1 MSSNKSVSNAR
12 VPRARNRSTKRAL
25 SSILMAFESLVVF
38 FATLVA
44 FGTKA
49 LGPSTENAATVW
61 AVGLTL
67 AVFLIGT
74 PAILGKPGSYIW
86 GWVLQIAVIFIGV
99 WVPLMYVVG
108 GIFLCLWIWAMVAG
122 GTIDKARAAYERTLG
137 QNGVDSTPAE
147 EQ

>member
-1 MSSNKSVSNAR
+1 MSNKKQ
-12 VPRARNRSTKRAL
+12 PKIRNKSTKRAL

-44 FGTKA
+44 FGTKV
-49 LGPSTENAATVW
+49 LGPSNEDAAVW

-67 AVFLIGT
+67 SVLFILT
-74 PAILGKPGSYIW
+74 PAILGKPGSYAF
-86 GWVLQIAVIFIGV
+86 GWVLQVAVVFIGV

-122 GTIDKARAAYERTLG
+122 GTIDKARAAYERNLG
-137 QNGVDSTPAE
+137 Q
-147 EQ
+147 

>member
-1 MSSNKSVSNAR
+1 
-12 VPRARNRSTKRAL
+12 
-25 SSILMAFESLVVF
+25 MAFESLVVF

-61 AVGLTL
+61 AFGLGL
-67 AVFLIGT
+67 AIALIVT
-74 PAILGKPGSYIW
+74 PAILGKRGSYAW
-86 GWVLQIAVIFIGV
+86 GWILQVIVVFLGV

-137 QNGVDSTPAE
+137 QDFESTTGN
-147 EQ
+147 

>member
-1 MSSNKSVSNAR
+1 MSKEKQPKVSNK
-12 VPRARNRSTKRAL
+12 STKRAL

-44 FGTKA
+44 FGTKV
-49 LGPSTENAATVW
+49 LGPTSDDAAKVW

-67 AVFLIGT
+67 SVLFILT
-74 PAILGKPGSYIW
+74 PAILGKPGSYAF
-86 GWVLQIAVIFIGV
+86 GWVLQVAVIFIGV

-122 GTIDKARAAYERTLG
+122 GTIDKARAAYERNLG
-137 QNGVDSTPAE
+137 Q
-147 EQ
+147 